1 MSSYI
6 ITHNCESCW
15 TRRVRQTASSM
26 CNDCRIPMCDAC
38 SEHHKGKFIRHNFSS
53 LVKQE
58 ESTKEEESDYYY
70 EDSDDE
76 NSNKS
81 DKDAIKMSKLLLKE
95 ISVKLPDEKDCK
107 VSGLSAFQNDVSTL
121 VADVENRMLK
131 LFDNNLELKW
141 TVPVT
146 RDCVGVT
153 VVSEQ
158 SFATIAGKKL
168 QYWDV
173 ETNEDGIAIP
183 KKEEEVEISHTGFA
197 VHSNGKYIG
206 VLMSSDHQVQIFHI
220 SCDEMQS
227 IDLHT
232 ITNRAITPGFT
243 LLLDSDL
250 DRFYISDRDY
260 VNGTKLLSV
269 SFTGD
274 LVWECPV
281 PASVGGIAECDNLL
295 FVVSIGYAK
304 IHMIT
309 KDGMEVGTLVSDEG
323 KLPFHICTQPL
334 DKTLIVSHNFTGSDR
349 NIIRVYT
356 LDEILYEQEKF
367 EKDDD
372 DELELP

>member
-15 TRRVRQTASSM
+15 TRRVRQTASLM

-38 SEHHKGKFIRHNFSS
+38 SEKHKGQFGHRNFSS

-58 ESTKEEESDYYY
+58 PTKEEDSDYTY

-76 NSNKS
+76 ENKA
-81 DKDAIKMSKLLLKE
+81 DKDAIKMSTLLLRE
-95 ISVKLPDEKDCK
+95 ISVKLPEEKDCK
-107 VSGLSAFQNDVSTL
+107 VTGLSAFTNEVSTL

-153 VVSEQ
+153 VVSEK

-173 ETNEDGIAIP
+173 ETNEDGTTVP
-183 KKEEEVEISHTGFA
+183 KMEEEVEINHTGFA

-206 VLMSSDHQVQIFHI
+206 VLMSSDHQVQIFHL
-220 SCDEMQS
+220 SCDEMQA
-227 IDLHT
+227 IDLKT
-232 ITNRAITPGFT
+232 IANRAITPGFT

-269 SFTGD
+269 SFTGE
-274 LVWECPV
+274 VIWECPV

-309 KDGMEVGTLVSDEG
+309 KDGMDVGTLVSDEG

-334 DKTLIVSHNFTGSDR
+334 EKTLIVSHNFTGSDR
-349 NIIRVYT
+349 NIIRVYN
-356 LDEILYEQEKF
+356 LEEILYEQEKF
-367 EKDDD
+367 EKDD
-372 DELELP
+372 EEIELP